1 MRKAFTGGACQGSDM
16 QGGMQANALTNFMDD
31 MINQDAMARQRA
43 EGYHSQM
50 SMEQIQMNMMM
61 EAQFSGM

>member
-1 MRKAFTGGACQGSDM
+1 M